1 MPFGSG
7 NRGIDGRTQADLVE
21 ESVPA
26 RPDLVES
33 ELKLPGLEWIL
44 SMSEEELV
52 EFFTV
57 VLKSRSNIREIDFSL
72 GDYQHKELQ
81 SRVPGSK
88 NIHEKSFEDAARVIT
103 MALQQDPKV
112 VGVRV
117 RITKVNDDY
126 VSLVHVKIA
135 DKEPQGPERI
145 KGKLVK
151 GDAEYNPRLVLYHTS
166 SM

>member
-1 MPFGSG
+1 MPFGNG
-7 NRGIDGRTQADLVE
+7 NSNDGRTQADLVE
-21 ESVPA
+21 DTLPA

-44 SMSEEELV
+44 SMTDEELV

-72 GDYQHKELQ
+72 GDYKCKEVQ
-81 SRVPGSK
+81 SRAPGSR
-88 NIHEKSFEDAARVIT
+88 NIHEKSFEDAARTIT

-117 RITKVNDDY
+117 RITKVNEDY
-126 VSLVHVKIA
+126 VSLVHIKIA

-145 KGKLVK
+145 KGKLTK
-151 GDAEYNPRLVLYHTS
+151 GDTEYNPRLVIYHTS
-166 SM
+166 AL